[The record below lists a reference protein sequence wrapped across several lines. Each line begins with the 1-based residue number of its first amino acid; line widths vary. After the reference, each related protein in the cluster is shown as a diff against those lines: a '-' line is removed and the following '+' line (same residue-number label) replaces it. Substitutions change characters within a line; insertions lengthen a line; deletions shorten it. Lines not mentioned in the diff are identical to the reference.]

1 MKKRMSALAI
11 LIAIL
16 CISVLMVNA
25 VTDSIIAL
33 KATFDIYV
41 NDVKYQGE
49 NPPLVI
55 EGRTYLPLR
64 AIGDVLGIDV
74 EWNQGL
80 RRVEVTRPSGEEI
93 IQKEEE
99 IPAAPAGYDI
109 IPEIREV
116 KFSKYNP
123 IDLKVGNATA
133 VGGSTV
139 EIPVS
144 LGYVPIGGI
153 FKADFELLYDRD
165 VMEIESVKPGKLL
178 SGNDAGLSYR
188 GRNGIVNIIFDSNA
202 GKRPSISSDGEFVV
216 ITAKIKD
223 NAPKGKTGIR
233 LSNGG
238 YFQDHHV
245 AALWVW
251 YVPGIIT
258 VE

>member
-99 IPAAPAGYDI
+99 IPAGYDI

-133 VGGSTV
+133 VRGSTV

>member
-11 LIAIL
+11 IVAVICASILIVSA
-16 CISVLMVNA
+16 A
-25 VTDSIIAL
+25 TESIIAL
-33 KATFDIYV
+33 IATFDIYV
-41 NDVKYQGE
+41 NGEKYQGE
-49 NPPLVI
+49 NPPIVI

-64 AIGDVLGIDV
+64 AIGEVLGIEV
-74 EWNQGL
+74 EWNQSL
-80 RRVEVTRPSGEEI
+80 RRVEVARPTEI
-93 IQKEEE
+93 TEKEEE
-99 IPAAPAGYDI
+99 IPAAPPSGYGI

-123 IDLKVGNATA
+123 IDLKVGSLTA
-133 VGGSTV
+133 KRGSTV

-144 LGYVPIGGI
+144 LGYIPLGGI

-165 VMEIESVKPGKLL
+165 VMEVETIKPGKLL

-188 GRNGIVNIIFDSNA
+188 GRNGIVNITFNSNA

-238 YFQDHHV
+238 YFEDQQF